1 MTSGAS
7 ATSHAALTTP
17 LLSSLYTPLALSWV
31 FMALEQPALN
41 RILNGLPDFE
51 LAKAALYRVMAL
63 ALFFESPVIDLLST
77 ATALSRNAANVVR
90 LRQFCLLTMGVTI
103 VLNGLVGFTPVFDII
118 ATQWLSQPAAVV
130 EASRTPFQIM
140 LFWAAFIGWRRCHHG
155 FMIRTGLTRAIGVGT
170 VLRIV
175 VLIAVGAGG
184 AYGLGLPGL
193 HAVAWALLISVIAE
207 TAFTHWA
214 ARPAVAQLMRQEPT
228 GPALSFGEIARF
240 HAPQTATTLVIMLSA
255 PAISM
260 ALGRSADP
268 VANQSAWTLAFN
280 LIWLMRAATYAL
292 PELVIAHGDRA
303 EDAPVLWR
311 FCLTVGL
318 SLSLGLAILSVPPI
332 GHAVFQ
338 GGLSN
343 VTATYALRPDGTLD
357 VLNKGLD
364 RSTCRW
370 KEATGHAVFQGILK
384 SSPEESARALP
395 VILMATLL
403 PLLNGLM
410 SFYRG
415 MLTRVGRTMSRLYA
429 IFAGV
434 TSMMVFLITSIWLQ
448 WPGLVGA
455 SVAILAGQI
464 FEGAVLAWAWRRA
477 ERGPSRPAEVAPG

>member
-1 MTSGAS
+1 MTPGAS
-7 ATSHAALTTP
+7 TNLNTP
-17 LLSSLYTPLALSWV
+17 LLARLFTPLALSWV

-51 LAKAALYRVMAL
+51 LAKAALYLVMAL

-77 ATALSRNAANVVR
+77 STALSRNSANVVR
-90 LRQFCLLTMGVTI
+90 LRHFCLLTMGVTI
-103 VLNGLVGFTPVFDII
+103 VLNGLVGFTPLFDII

-155 FMIRTGLTRAIGVGT
+155 FMIRSGLTRAIGVGT

-175 VLIAVGAGG
+175 VLIAVGAGC

-207 TAFTHWA
+207 TAFTHLA
-214 ARPAVAQLMRQEPT
+214 ARPAVSQLMRQEPT

-338 GGLSN
+338 G
-343 VTATYALRPDGTLD
+343 
-357 VLNKGLD
+357 
-364 RSTCRW
+364 
-370 KEATGHAVFQGILK
+370 ILK

-403 PLLNGLM
+403 PLLNGVM

-434 TSMMVFLITSIWLQ
+434 TSMLVFLITSIWLQ

-464 FEGAVLAWAWRRA
+464 VEAAVLAWAWHRA
-477 ERGPSRPAEVAPG
+477 ERGPSRPRVTAAG

>member
-1 MTSGAS
+1 MMSNSGVNP
-7 ATSHAALTTP
+7 T
-17 LLSSLYTPLALSWV
+17 
-31 FMALEQPALN
+31 N
-41 RILNGLPDFE
+41 
-51 LAKAALYRVMAL
+51 
-63 ALFFESPVIDLLST
+63 
-77 ATALSRNAANVVR
+77 
-90 LRQFCLLTMGVTI
+90 
-103 VLNGLVGFTPVFDII
+103 
-118 ATQWLSQPAAVV
+118 
-130 EASRTPFQIM
+130 PF
-140 LFWAAFIGWRRCHHG
+140 
-155 FMIRTGLTRAIGVGT
+155 
-170 VLRIV
+170 RIV

-280 LIWLMRAATYAL
+280 LIWLMSAATYAL

-338 GGLSN
+338 G
-343 VTATYALRPDGTLD
+343 
-357 VLNKGLD
+357 
-364 RSTCRW
+364 
-370 KEATGHAVFQGILK
+370 ILG

-403 PLLNGLM
+403 PVLNGVM

-434 TSMMVFLITSIWLQ
+434 TSMMVFLITGIWLQ

-455 SVAILAGQI
+455 SVAILAGRI

-477 ERGPSRPAEVAPG
+477 ERGPSRPAVSTPG

>member
-1 MTSGAS
+1 LAR
-7 ATSHAALTTP
+7 LF
-17 LLSSLYTPLALSWV
+17 TPLALSWV

-41 RILNGLPDFE
+41 RILNSLPDFE
-51 LAKAALYRVMAL
+51 LAKAALYLVMAL

-77 ATALSRNAANVVR
+77 STALSRNSANVVR

-103 VLNGLVGFTPVFDII
+103 VLNGLVGFTPLFDII

-155 FMIRTGLTRAIGVGT
+155 FMIRSGLTRAIGVGT

-280 LIWLMRAATYAL
+280 LIWLMSAATYAL

-338 GGLSN
+338 G
-343 VTATYALRPDGTLD
+343 
-357 VLNKGLD
+357 
-364 RSTCRW
+364 
-370 KEATGHAVFQGILK
+370 ILK

-403 PLLNGLM
+403 PVLNGVM

-434 TSMMVFLITSIWLQ
+434 TSMMVFLITGIWLQ

-455 SVAILAGQI
+455 SVAILAGRI

-477 ERGPSRPAEVAPG
+477 ERGPSRPAVSTPG

>member
-1 MTSGAS
+1 LAR
-7 ATSHAALTTP
+7 LF
-17 LLSSLYTPLALSWV
+17 TPLALSGV
-31 FMALEQPALN
+31 FMSLEQPALN
-41 RILNGLPDFE
+41 RILNSLPDFE
-51 LAKAALYRVMAL
+51 LAKAALYLVMAL

-77 ATALSRNAANVVR
+77 STALSRNSANVVR

-103 VLNGLVGFTPVFDII
+103 VLNGLVGFTPLFDII

-155 FMIRTGLTRAIGVGT
+155 FMIRSGLTRAIGVGT

-280 LIWLMRAATYAL
+280 LIWLMSAATYAL

-338 GGLSN
+338 G
-343 VTATYALRPDGTLD
+343 
-357 VLNKGLD
+357 
-364 RSTCRW
+364 
-370 KEATGHAVFQGILK
+370 ILK

-403 PLLNGLM
+403 PVLNGVM

-434 TSMMVFLITSIWLQ
+434 TSMMVFLITGIWLQ

-455 SVAILAGQI
+455 SVAILAGRI

-477 ERGPSRPAEVAPG
+477 ERGPSRPAVSTPG

>member
-1 MTSGAS
+1 MTPGAS
-7 ATSHAALTTP
+7 TNLNTP
-17 LLSSLYTPLALSWV
+17 LLARLFTPLALSWV

-51 LAKAALYRVMAL
+51 LAKAALYLVMAL

-77 ATALSRNAANVVR
+77 STALSRNSANVVR
-90 LRQFCLLTMGVTI
+90 LRHFCLLTMGVTI
-103 VLNGLVGFTPVFDII
+103 VLNGLVGFTPLFDII
-118 ATQWLSQPAAVV
+118 AMQWLSQPEAVV

-155 FMIRTGLTRAIGVGT
+155 FMIRSGLTRAIGVGT

-193 HAVAWALLISVIAE
+193 HAVAWSLLISVIAE
-207 TAFTHWA
+207 TAYTHWA

-240 HAPQTATTLVIMLSA
+240 HAPQIATTLVIMLSA

-280 LIWLMRAATYAL
+280 LIWLMRAATHAL

-338 GGLSN
+338 G
-343 VTATYALRPDGTLD
+343 
-357 VLNKGLD
+357 
-364 RSTCRW
+364 
-370 KEATGHAVFQGILK
+370 ILK

-403 PLLNGLM
+403 PLLNGVM

-434 TSMMVFLITSIWLQ
+434 TSMLVFLVTSIWLQ

-464 FEGAVLAWAWRRA
+464 FEAAVLAWAWHRA
-477 ERGPSRPAEVAPG
+477 ERGPSRPRVTAAG

>member
-17 LLSSLYTPLALSWV
+17 LLSRLYTPLALSWV

-51 LAKAALYRVMAL
+51 LAKAALYLVMAL

-292 PELVIAHGDRA
+292 PELVIAHGDQA

-332 GHAVFQ
+332 
-338 GGLSN
+338 
-343 VTATYALRPDGTLD
+343 
-357 VLNKGLD
+357 
-364 RSTCRW
+364 
-370 KEATGHAVFQGILK
+370 GHAVFQGILK

>member
-1 MTSGAS
+1 LAR
-7 ATSHAALTTP
+7 LF
-17 LLSSLYTPLALSWV
+17 TPLALSWV

-41 RILNGLPDFE
+41 RILNSLPDFE
-51 LAKAALYRVMAL
+51 LAKAALYLVMAL

-77 ATALSRNAANVVR
+77 STALSRNSANVVR

-103 VLNGLVGFTPVFDII
+103 VLNGLVGFTPLFDII

-155 FMIRTGLTRAIGVGT
+155 FMIRSGLTRAIGVGT

-280 LIWLMRAATYAL
+280 LIWLMSAATYAL

-338 GGLSN
+338 G
-343 VTATYALRPDGTLD
+343 
-357 VLNKGLD
+357 
-364 RSTCRW
+364 
-370 KEATGHAVFQGILK
+370 ILK

-403 PLLNGLM
+403 PVLNGVM

-434 TSMMVFLITSIWLQ
+434 TSMLVFLVTSIWLQ

-455 SVAILAGQI
+455 SVAILAGRI

-477 ERGPSRPAEVAPG
+477 ERGPSRPAVSTPG

>member
-1 MTSGAS
+1 MTPGAS
-7 ATSHAALTTP
+7 TNLNTP
-17 LLSSLYTPLALSWV
+17 LLARLFTPLALSWV

-41 RILNGLPDFE
+41 RILNSLPDFE
-51 LAKAALYRVMAL
+51 LAKAALYLVMAL

-77 ATALSRNAANVVR
+77 STALSRNSANVVR

-103 VLNGLVGFTPVFDII
+103 VLNGLVGFTPLFDII

-155 FMIRTGLTRAIGVGT
+155 FMIRSGLTRAIGVGT

-207 TAFTHWA
+207 TAYTHWA

-240 HAPQTATTLVIMLSA
+240 HAPQIATTLVIMLSA

-280 LIWLMRAATYAL
+280 LIWLMRAATHAL

-338 GGLSN
+338 G
-343 VTATYALRPDGTLD
+343 
-357 VLNKGLD
+357 
-364 RSTCRW
+364 
-370 KEATGHAVFQGILK
+370 ILK

-403 PLLNGLM
+403 PLLNGVM

-434 TSMMVFLITSIWLQ
+434 TSMLVFLVTSIWLQ

-464 FEGAVLAWAWRRA
+464 FESAVLAWAWHRG
-477 ERGPSRPAEVAPG
+477 ERGPSRPLVTAAG

>member
-1 MTSGAS
+1 MTPGAS
-7 ATSHAALTTP
+7 TNLNTP
-17 LLSSLYTPLALSWV
+17 LLARLFTPLALSWV

-51 LAKAALYRVMAL
+51 LAKAALYLVMAL

-77 ATALSRNAANVVR
+77 STALSRNSANVVR

-103 VLNGLVGFTPVFDII
+103 VLNGLVGFTPLFDII

-130 EASRTPFQIM
+130 EASRAPFQIM

-155 FMIRTGLTRAIGVGT
+155 FMIRSGLTRAIGVGT

-175 VLIAVGAGG
+175 VLFAVGVGG

-193 HAVAWALLISVIAE
+193 HAVAWALLISVVAE
-207 TAFTHWA
+207 TGFTHWA

-240 HAPQTATTLVIMLSA
+240 HVPQTATTLVIMLSA

-311 FCLTVGL
+311 FCLLVGS
-318 SLSLGLAILSVPPI
+318 SLSLGLAILSVPPL
-332 GHAVFQ
+332 GHAV
-338 GGLSN
+338 L
-343 VTATYALRPDGTLD
+343 
-357 VLNKGLD
+357 
-364 RSTCRW
+364 
-370 KEATGHAVFQGILK
+370 QGILK

-395 VILMATLL
+395 VILMAMLL
-403 PLLNGLM
+403 PLLNGVM
-410 SFYRG
+410 SYYRG

-434 TSMMVFLITSIWLQ
+434 SSMLVFLITSIWLR

-464 FEGAVLAWAWRRA
+464 SEAAVLAWAWHRA
-477 ERGPSRPAEVAPG
+477 ERGPSRPRVTAAG

>member
-1 MTSGAS
+1 MTPGAS
-7 ATSHAALTTP
+7 TNLNTP
-17 LLSSLYTPLALSWV
+17 LLARLFTPLALSWV

-41 RILNGLPDFE
+41 RILNSLPDFE
-51 LAKAALYRVMAL
+51 LAKAALYLVMAL

-77 ATALSRNAANVVR
+77 STALSRNSANVVR

-103 VLNGLVGFTPVFDII
+103 VLNGLVGFTPLFDII

-155 FMIRTGLTRAIGVGT
+155 FMIRSGLTRAIGVGT

-280 LIWLMRAATYAL
+280 LIWLMSAATYAL

-338 GGLSN
+338 G
-343 VTATYALRPDGTLD
+343 
-357 VLNKGLD
+357 
-364 RSTCRW
+364 
-370 KEATGHAVFQGILK
+370 ILK

-403 PLLNGLM
+403 PVLNGVM

-434 TSMMVFLITSIWLQ
+434 TSMLVFLVTSIWLQ

-455 SVAILAGQI
+455 SVAILAGRI

-477 ERGPSRPAEVAPG
+477 ERGPSRPAVSTPG

>member
-1 MTSGAS
+1 MTPGAS
-7 ATSHAALTTP
+7 TNLNTP
-17 LLSSLYTPLALSWV
+17 LLARLFTPLALSWV

-41 RILNGLPDFE
+41 RILNSLPDFE
-51 LAKAALYRVMAL
+51 LAKAALYLVMAL

-77 ATALSRNAANVVR
+77 STALSRNSANVVR

-103 VLNGLVGFTPVFDII
+103 VLNGLVGFTPLFDII

-155 FMIRTGLTRAIGVGT
+155 FMIRSGLTRAIGVGT

-280 LIWLMRAATYAL
+280 LIWLMSAATYAL

-338 GGLSN
+338 G
-343 VTATYALRPDGTLD
+343 
-357 VLNKGLD
+357 
-364 RSTCRW
+364 
-370 KEATGHAVFQGILK
+370 ILG

-403 PLLNGLM
+403 PVLNGVM

-434 TSMMVFLITSIWLQ
+434 TSMMVFLITGIWLQ

-455 SVAILAGQI
+455 SVAILAGRI

-477 ERGPSRPAEVAPG
+477 ERGPSRPAVSTPG